1 MEINCRYRTVYTP
14 LPPWR
19 THVLCFV
26 NQEEQLYIKDNKI
39 KY

>member
-1 MEINCRYRTVYTP
+1 MEIDCRYRTVYAP
-14 LPPWR
+14 LPQWH

-26 NQEEQLYIKDNKI
+26 NQEERLYIKDNKI